1 MKKIF
6 LAAAVII
13 SSTAHA
19 QSDTTKN
26 LETVVVTANKIEQKQ
41 NETGKVITVI
51 SRAMLEQNRGR
62 SVGELLNEQVG
73 IIIGGANNNYGT
85 NQTVYVRGGS
95 SANTLI
101 MLDGVPLNDASGV
114 TSEFDLNTFALDQIE
129 RIEILKGAQSTLY
142 GSDAVAGV
150 FNFISRKT
158 EKGLHADGQISA
170 GSFGTVR
177 GSIGVRGEKNGWQYN
192 AAYSLLS
199 SKGFSSATDTT
210 GKAGY
215 EKDQFKQQVVQFG
228 IGYTKIK
235 NLELRAFGKYNFNEA
250 DIDAGAYRD
259 DKDYNYTTKNFI
271 AGFQS
276 KYNLKKS
283 YLMLIYNYNQ
293 YDRSYKDDSV
303 DVAGVPYASSDP
315 FSFIFQDGKYYG
327 HSHYAELFGN
337 FKLSS
342 RINFVSGVDYRK
354 NNTSQT
360 YAYAIKDFG
369 NFISLPLNRD
379 TASTDQ
385 YSVYGSVLYNDQKHF
400 SLGIG
405 GRFNHHS
412 VYGNMHTFSVN
423 PAYSIKRYKIF
434 ANVSS
439 AYRVPSLYQLFS
451 EYGNKN
457 LKPER
462 SVNYEAGIQY
472 QSEKINARLVAFKRD
487 IKDVFAFYTDYTT
500 YVSYYINY
508 DKQKDH
514 GAEFELTVKPV
525 KSLVTSFN
533 YTYTYG
539 HLETLNNAGKD
550 SIFYNLYRRPK
561 HIFNIRVAYQPTEKL
576 ILSVSARSVS
586 AFYEPRY
593 LADALKVKGYTVFN
607 AYGSYKLKKQIRL
620 FADIQ
625 NITDEKYADQPG
637 FNTRRFS
644 VHGGLAFSL

>member
-1 MKKIF
+1 MKRIF

-13 SSTAHA
+13 SSIANA
-19 QSDTTKN
+19 QTDSTKN

-51 SRAMLEQNRGR
+51 TRAVLEQNRGR
-62 SVGELLNEQVG
+62 SIGELLNEQVG

-95 SANTLI
+95 SANTLVL
-101 MLDGVPLNDASGV
+101 LDGVPLNDASGV
-114 TSEFDLNTFALDQIE
+114 TSEFDLNTFATDQVE

-142 GSDAVAGV
+142 GSDAVVGV
-150 FNFISRKT
+150 INFISRKT
-158 EKGLHADGQISA
+158 EKGVHADGQLSA

-177 GSIGVRGEKNGWQYN
+177 AGIGVRGVKNGWQYS
-192 AAYSLLS
+192 AAYSLLKS
-199 SKGFSSATDTT
+199 NGFSSAEDTT
-210 GKAGY
+210 GIAGF
-215 EKDQFKQQVVQFG
+215 EKDEFNQQVLQFG

-235 NLELRAFGKYNFNEA
+235 NLELRAFGKYNYNKA

-259 DKDYNYTTKNFI
+259 DKDYKYNTKNFI

-276 KYNLKKS
+276 RYNLKKS
-283 YLMLIYNYNQ
+283 YLMLMYNYNQ
-293 YDRSYKDDSV
+293 YDRSYKDDSL

-315 FSFIFQDGKYYG
+315 FSFIYQDGKYYG
-327 HSHYAELFGN
+327 RSHYAELFGN
-337 FKLSS
+337 FKIHS
-342 RINFVSGVDYRK
+342 RLNFVAGIDYRQ

-360 YAYAIKDFG
+360 YDYVIKDLGIFS
-369 NFISLPLNRD
+369 SLPLDRD

-385 YSVYGSVLYNDQKHF
+385 YSVYGSLLYNDQKHF
-400 SLGIG
+400 SLGVG
-405 GRFNHHS
+405 GRYNHHS
-412 VYGNMHTFSVN
+412 VYGNIYTYSFN
-423 PAYSIKRYKIF
+423 PAYIMGRYKIF

-451 EYGNKN
+451 EYGNRN
-457 LKPER
+457 LKPES

-472 QSEKINARLVAFKRD
+472 QSEKYNARLVVFKRD

-514 GAEFELTVKPV
+514 GAEFELTVKPL

-539 HLETLNNAGKD
+539 HLETVNAAGKD
-550 SIFYNLYRRPK
+550 SSFYNLYRRPK
-561 HIFNIRVAYQPTEKL
+561 HIFNVRVAYQATEKL
-576 ILSVSARSVS
+576 LVSLGARSVS
-586 AFYEPRY
+586 AFYEPQY
-593 LADALKVKGYTVFN
+593 LSDALKVKGYTVLN
-607 AYGSYKLKKQIRL
+607 AYGSYQLKKQIRL

-625 NITDEKYADQPG
+625 NITDAEYTDQPG